1 MEAVADTET
10 ITKDSKFNLQLEV
23 INRSQSNVKLISVNA
38 LNIKSE
44 TQNKPLKNN
53 EKVSFQFKDVVVGNA
68 VEYSNL
74 FWLKEQQT
82 EGMYQVSDKS
92 IRILPEISTSS
103 PVIFTMETGKNIT
116 RNPSI
121 NHFPIQNTLQCSP
134 NIVMKNCLT

>member
-38 LNIKSE
+38 LNIKSK
-44 TQNKPLKNN
+44 TQNKPLKTTK
-53 EKVSFQFKDVVVGNA
+53 KVSFQFKDVVVGNA
-68 VEYSNL
+68 VDYSNL

-92 IRILPEISTSS
+92 IRILPEISSS
-103 PVIFTMETGKNIT
+103 FPVIFTLKLKE
-116 RNPSI
+116 
-121 NHFPIQNTLQCSP
+121 NHRICKEYL
-134 NIVMKNCLT
+134 L